1 MPTSPAEHLGLKG
14 VAAGYGAEPVVR
26 GVDLA
31 VGRGEVVTV
40 VGPNGAGKSTV
51 LKAVVGIISL
61 SEGEVT
67 LGGERIDGLR
77 TDEVARRGVGYVP
90 QVRDVFETL
99 TVRENLEMGGY
110 RLRRG
115 RLADRVADVV
125 ALFPALGRLLGRQAG
140 TLSGGE
146 RKMLAVARVLMP
158 EPSLLVLD
166 EPTAGLAP
174 QVAQTFLREHVAGL
188 AGTGVAILLVEQR
201 ARDALAVSH
210 RGAIMV
216 SGRMQ
221 LSGPAPELLQ
231 REDIGRIFLG
241 RAAAPADAAPERH
254 YD

>member
-1 MPTSPAEHLGLKG
+1 MPISPAEHLGLRRI
-14 VAAGYGAEPVVR
+14 AAGYGSVPVVR
-26 GVDLA
+26 EVDLT
-31 VGRGEVVTV
+31 VGRGEVVTI

-51 LKAVVGIISL
+51 LKAIVGILSP
-61 SEGEVT
+61 SEGDVT

-115 RLADRVADVV
+115 QLAGRVRDVV
-125 ALFPALGRLLGRQAG
+125 ALFPALGGMLDRQAG

-146 RKMLAVARVLMP
+146 RKMLAVGRVLMP

-174 QVAQTFLREHVAGL
+174 QVAQTFLRDHVARL
-188 AGTGVAILLVEQR
+188 ASTGVAILLVEQR
-201 ARDALAVSH
+201 ARDALAISD
-210 RGAIMV
+210 RGAVMV
-216 SGRMQ
+216 SGRIQ
-221 LSGPAPELLQ
+221 LTGPAPELLQ
-231 REDIGRIFLG
+231 RDDIGRIFLG
-241 RAAAPADAAPERH
+241 RAADRASGATRSGR
-254 YD
+254 